1 MHIYLLPNRK
11 NGLQEILKFGGM
23 TILCR
28 ERGYLLGVGESLV
41 LESYRVLTPRK
52 KRCHTAKIGWW
63 FGGGAAR
70 PHTTSSKAAQALEA
84 NEIEGKCDKDR

>member
-28 ERGYLLGVGESLV
+28 ERGYLLGVGES
-41 LESYRVLTPRK
+41 
-52 KRCHTAKIGWW
+52 
-63 FGGGAAR
+63 FGFGII
-70 PHTTSSKAAQALEA
+70 SSFDAQE
-84 NEIEGKCDKDR
+84 EEMSHGKDRMVVWWWRSPPAHNVK